1 MTMRRKPPLFQPGT
15 LQLDWLGAEGHWR
28 GKGCAVTT
36 LPSETVPRTR
46 SRSWLTRERLIGVF
60 WQILVVGAAVAII
73 AWLWSNALHNLSV
86 RRISTGFAFLG
97 REAGMPIADA
107 WLAYN
112 PQNTYLR
119 AFIVGI
125 FNTLRV
131 AVIGIV
137 LATVLGT
144 LIGIARLSSNWL
156 LSRLA
161 AVYVEVLRDL
171 PLLLQLL
178 FWYVLMQGLP
188 AARAAWM
195 PIDGVYLSNRGL
207 VLPSIPLD
215 QANFWVIGAAVIG
228 LIATWA
234 LNRRLVALQ
243 FADGRPR
250 RLWPTALVLLV
261 ALPALL
267 SWALGATWT
276 IAMPELRGFNFVGGV
291 TLSPEYFALLVA
303 LVTYT
308 SAFIAE
314 IVRSGIQAVH
324 IGQWDAAMALGL
336 RRSFMLRHIVL
347 PQALRVI
354 IPPMTSQYL
363 NLTKNSSLAVAVGYQ
378 DIVSI
383 ANTTLNQ
390 TGQAIEAIAL
400 IMAVFLTISLGISLF
415 MNWYNARIALVER

>member
-1 MTMRRKPPLFQPGT
+1 MKRARVSAWPNVAPDKDP
-15 LQLDWLGAEGHWR
+15 
-28 GKGCAVTT
+28 CAVTT
-36 LPSETVPRTR
+36 SPSEPARRKR
-46 SRSWLTRERLIGVF
+46 SSVSLSRDFWAGLF
-60 WQILVVGAAVAII
+60 WQIVVVGAAIALV
-73 AWLWSNALHNLSV
+73 AWLWSNAIHNLSV

-107 WLAYN
+107 WLAYS

-119 AFIVGI
+119 AFLVGI
-125 FNTLRV
+125 VNTLRV

-144 LIGIARLSSNWL
+144 MIGIARLSSNWL

-161 AVYVEVLRDL
+161 MVYVELLRNL

-178 FWYVLMQGLP
+178 VWYVLMQGLP

-195 PIDGVYLSNRGL
+195 PIDGFYLSNRGL
-207 VLPSIPLD
+207 VLPSIPIGAGNLG
-215 QANFWVIGAAVIG
+215 VIGVIVAG
-228 LIATWA
+228 LVASYA
-234 LNRRLVALQ
+234 LNRRLLAQQLQ
-243 FADGRPR
+243 DGRPR
-250 RLWPTALVLLV
+250 RLWPYALVLVV
-261 ALPALL
+261 ALPALV
-267 SWALGATWT
+267 SWVTGVPWT
-276 IAMPELRGFNFVGGV
+276 IDMPELRGFNFVGGS
-291 TLSPEYFALLVA
+291 TLSPEYFALLIA

-308 SAFIAE
+308 AAFIAE

-324 IGQWDAAMALGL
+324 VGQWDAAKALGL
-336 RRSFMLRHIVL
+336 RRSFVLRHIVM

-400 IMAVFLTISLGISLF
+400 IMLVFLTISLGISLF

>member
-1 MTMRRKPPLFQPGT
+1 MTVSTPEAPRPAR
-15 LQLDWLGAEGHWR
+15 WR
-28 GKGCAVTT
+28 T
-36 LPSETVPRTR
+36 
-46 SRSWLTRERLIGVF
+46 SWNRQRLSGLF
-60 WQILVVGAAVAII
+60 WQILVVGIAVALVG
-73 AWLWSNALHNLSV
+73 WLWSNALHNLSV

-97 REAGMPIADA
+97 REAGMPIADS
-107 WLAYN
+107 WIAYS
-112 PQNTYLR
+112 PKDPYAR
-119 AFIVGI
+119 AFVVGI
-125 FNTLRV
+125 INTLRV

-144 LIGIARLSSNWL
+144 LVGIARLSSNWL
-156 LSRLA
+156 VSRLS
-161 AVYVEVLRDL
+161 AVYVEILRDI

-188 AARAAWM
+188 AARSAFK

-207 VLPSIPLD
+207 ILPSVPIEEPNL
-215 QANFWVIGAAVIG
+215 WVLGAAVLG
-228 LIATWA
+228 LIA
-234 LNRRLVALQ
+234 LYFIRRKLVAQ
-243 FADGRPR
+243 QMADGRIR
-250 RLWPTALVLLV
+250 HVWPYALGLLI
-261 ALPALL
+261 AIPALL
-267 SWALGATWT
+267 SWLLGASWT
-276 IAMPELRGFNFVGGV
+276 ITLPELRGFNFVGGL
-291 TLSPEYFALLVA
+291 TLAPEYFALLIA

-314 IVRSGIQAVH
+314 IVRSGIQSVH
-324 IGQWDAAMALGL
+324 RGQWDAAKALGL
-336 RRSFMLRHIVL
+336 RRGFMLRHIVL

-400 IMAVFLTISLGISLF
+400 IMLVFLTISLGISLF

>member
-1 MTMRRKPPLFQPGT
+1 MTISTPQSLRRT
-15 LQLDWLGAEGHWR
+15 LWHFLQNR
-28 GKGCAVTT
+28 Q
-36 LPSETVPRTR
+36 
-46 SRSWLTRERLIGVF
+46 RLSGLF
-60 WQILVVGAAVAII
+60 WQLLVVGIAIAVVG
-73 AWLWSNALHNLSV
+73 WLWSNALHNLSV

-97 REAGMPIADA
+97 REAGMPIADS
-107 WLAYN
+107 WIAYS
-112 PQNTYLR
+112 PKDPYAR
-119 AFIVGI
+119 AFLVGI
-125 FNTLRV
+125 INTLRV

-144 LIGIARLSSNWL
+144 LVGIARLSSNWL
-156 LSRLA
+156 LSRLS
-161 AVYVEVLRDL
+161 AVYVELLRDI

-188 AARAAWM
+188 AARAAWK
-195 PIDGVYLSNRGL
+195 PIDGVFLSNRGL
-207 VLPSIPLD
+207 VLPSVPIEE
-215 QANFWVIGAAVIG
+215 ANLGVIGATALG
-228 LIATWA
+228 LVA
-234 LNRRLVALQ
+234 LYFIRRRLVAQ
-243 FADGRPR
+243 QVADGRTR
-250 RLWPTALVLLV
+250 HIWPYALALLIG
-261 ALPALL
+261 LPALL
-267 SWALGATWT
+267 SWILGASWT
-276 IAMPELRGFNFVGGV
+276 ITMPELRGFNFVGGL
-291 TLSPEYFALLVA
+291 TLAPEYFALLIA

-314 IVRSGIQAVH
+314 IVRSGIQAVDQ
-324 IGQWDAAMALGL
+324 GQWDAAKALGL

-363 NLTKNSSLAVAVGYQ
+363 NLAKNSSLAVAVGYQ

-400 IMAVFLTISLGISLF
+400 IMLVFLTISLSISLF

>member
-1 MTMRRKPPLFQPGT
+1 MTTSTPEFPRRKRLSFSLNRQ
-15 LQLDWLGAEGHWR
+15 QLTGL
-28 GKGCAVTT
+28 
-36 LPSETVPRTR
+36 L
-46 SRSWLTRERLIGVF
+46 
-60 WQILVVGAAVAII
+60 WQILVVGIAIAAI

-97 REAGMPIADA
+97 REAGMPIADS
-107 WLAYN
+107 WLAYS
-112 PQNTYLR
+112 PKNTYLR
-119 AFIVGI
+119 AFIVGVA
-125 FNTLRV
+125 NTLRV
-131 AVIGIV
+131 AAIGIV

-144 LIGIARLSSNWL
+144 LIGIAKLSSNWL

-161 AVYVEVLRDL
+161 AIYVEVLRDV

-188 AARAAWM
+188 AARVAWK
-195 PIDGVYLSNRGL
+195 PIEGVFLSNRGL
-207 VLPSIPLD
+207 VLPSIPIEE
-215 QANFWVIGAAVIG
+215 ANLSVIAAAAAG
-228 LIATWA
+228 LVA
-234 LNRRLVALQ
+234 LYLVRRRLVARQ
-243 FADGRPR
+243 MADGQSR
-250 RLWPTALVLLV
+250 RLWPYALILAIGFPALVSLG
-261 ALPALL
+261 
-267 SWALGATWT
+267 LGASWT
-276 IAMPELRGFNFVGGV
+276 ITMPELRGFNFVGGL
-291 TLSPEYFALLVA
+291 TLAPEYFALLVA

-314 IVRSGIQAVH
+314 IVRSGILAVPR
-324 IGQWDAAMALGL
+324 GQWDAAQALGL
-336 RRSFMLRHIVL
+336 RRSFVLQRIVL

-400 IMAVFLTISLGISLF
+400 IMLVFLTISLGISLF

>member
-1 MTMRRKPPLFQPGT
+1 VTTSPPRHSPGT
-15 LQLDWLGAEGHWR
+15 RWR
-28 GKGCAVTT
+28 IS
-36 LPSETVPRTR
+36 LSN
-46 SRSWLTRERLIGVF
+46 ERFTGLL
-60 WQILVVGAAVAII
+60 WQIVVVGIAIAVV
-73 AWLWSNALHNLSV
+73 AWLWSNAIHNLSV

-97 REAGMPIADA
+97 REAGMPIADT
-107 WLAYN
+107 WLAYS

-119 AFIVGI
+119 AFIVGVV
-125 FNTLRV
+125 NTLRV
-131 AVIGIV
+131 AAIGIV

-144 LIGIARLSSNWL
+144 MIGIARLSSNWL

-161 AVYVEVLRDL
+161 AVYVEVLRDI

-188 AARAAWM
+188 AARAAWK
-195 PIDGVYLSNRGL
+195 PIDGIYLSNRGL
-207 VLPSIPLD
+207 VLPSIPIEEGNL
-215 QANFWVIGAAVIG
+215 WVMAAAAVG
-228 LIATWA
+228 LIALYA
-234 LNRRLVALQ
+234 LRRRLVALQ
-243 FADGRPR
+243 MADGKPRP
-250 RLWPTALVLLV
+250 LWPYALVLV
-261 ALPALL
+261 VGLPALV
-267 SWALGATWT
+267 SWGLGVSWT
-276 IAMPELRGFNFVGGV
+276 ITMPELRGFNFVGGL

-324 IGQWDAAMALGL
+324 KGQWDAAMALGL
-336 RRSFMLRHIVL
+336 RRSFVLQHIVM

-400 IMAVFLTISLGISLF
+400 IMAVFLTISLGISFF

>member
-1 MTMRRKPPLFQPGT
+1 M
-15 LQLDWLGAEGHWR
+15 AEDR
-28 GKGCAVTT
+28 CCQKDPCAVTIST
-36 LPSETVPRTR
+36 PDLPRRRKLRFSLNRQQI
-46 SRSWLTRERLIGVF
+46 IGLA
-60 WQILVVGAAVAII
+60 WQIVVVGIAVAIV
-73 AWLWSNALHNLSV
+73 AFLWSNALHNLSV

-97 REAGMPIADA
+97 REAGMPIADT
-107 WLAYN
+107 WLAYS
-112 PQNTYLR
+112 PKDPYAR

-125 FNTLRV
+125 INTLRV

-161 AVYVEVLRDL
+161 AVYVELLRDI

-188 AARAAWM
+188 AARAAWK
-195 PIDGVYLSNRGL
+195 PIEGIFLSNRGL
-207 VLPSIPLD
+207 ILPSIPIEAGQL
-215 QANFWVIGAAVIG
+215 WVIGAAVLGI
-228 LIATWA
+228 IAFY
-234 LNRRLVALQ
+234 LLHKRLVAQQLL
-243 FADGRPR
+243 DGRPR
-250 RLWPTALVLLV
+250 PSWPYALALLV
-261 ALPALL
+261 GFPAVTSL
-267 SWALGATWT
+267 ALGVSWT
-276 IAMPELRGFNFVGGV
+276 ITLPELRGFNFVGGL
-291 TLSPEYFALLVA
+291 TLAPEYFALLIA

-314 IVRSGIQAVH
+314 IVRSGIQSVSR
-324 IGQWDAAMALGL
+324 GQWDAAKALGL
-336 RRSFMLRHIVL
+336 RQSFVLQQIVM

-378 DIVSI
+378 DIVSV

-390 TGQAIEAIAL
+390 TGQAIESIAL
-400 IMAVFLTISLGISLF
+400 IMLVFLTISLGISLF

>member
-1 MTMRRKPPLFQPGT
+1 MTIATPESAPRK
-15 LQLDWLGAEGHWR
+15 
-28 GKGCAVTT
+28 
-36 LPSETVPRTR
+36 R
-46 SRSWLTRERLIGVF
+46 SRSWLTRERLTGLL
-60 WQILVVGAAVAII
+60 WQILVVGAAIAIV

-107 WLAYN
+107 WLAYS

-119 AFIVGI
+119 AFMVGVA
-125 FNTLRV
+125 NTLRV

-215 QANFWVIGAAVIG
+215 QGNFWVIGAAVLG

-250 RLWPTALVLLV
+250 RLWPYALVLVV

-267 SWALGATWT
+267 SWALGASWT
-276 IAMPELRGFNFVGGV
+276 ITLPELRGFNFVGGV

-400 IMAVFLTISLGISLF
+400 VMAVFLTISLGISLF

>member
-1 MTMRRKPPLFQPGT
+1 MTTEKPAFPPSRRMRISLKDKNFSGL
-15 LQLDWLGAEGHWR
+15 
-28 GKGCAVTT
+28 
-36 LPSETVPRTR
+36 
-46 SRSWLTRERLIGVF
+46 F
-60 WQILVVGAAVAII
+60 WQIVVVAIVVAII
-73 AWLWSNALHNLSV
+73 AWLWSNTVHNLNV

-107 WLAYN
+107 WLPYS
-112 PQNTYLR
+112 PKDTYLR
-119 AFIVGI
+119 AFIVGLT
-125 FNTLRV
+125 NTLRV

-144 LIGIARLSSNWL
+144 LVGIARLSTNWL

-161 AVYVEVLRDL
+161 AVYVELLRDI

-188 AARAAWM
+188 AARLAWK
-195 PIDGVYLSNRGL
+195 PVEGVYLSNRGL
-207 VLPSIPLD
+207 VLPSVPFEP
-215 QANFWVIGAAVIG
+215 AN
-228 LIATWA
+228 
-234 LNRRLVALQ
+234 
-243 FADGRPR
+243 
-250 RLWPTALVLLV
+250 LWVLLV
-261 ALPALL
+261 AAIGVAVTWYVHKRLTALQIEDGKVRHSWPWALL
-267 SWALGATWT
+267 LVIGMPAALSLAVGASWG
-276 IAMPELRGFNFVGGV
+276 IIFPELRGFNFVGGL
-291 TLSPEYFALLVA
+291 TLAPEYFALLIA

-314 IVRSGIQAVH
+314 IVRSGIQAVPK
-324 IGQWDAAMALGL
+324 GQWDAAKALGL
-336 RRSFMLRHIVL
+336 RKSFVLQQIVL

-400 IMAVFLTISLGISLF
+400 IMVVFLTISLSISFF

>member
-1 MTMRRKPPLFQPGT
+1 VTTSTPEFPRRKRLPFSLNRE
-15 LQLDWLGAEGHWR
+15 QLTGL
-28 GKGCAVTT
+28 
-36 LPSETVPRTR
+36 
-46 SRSWLTRERLIGVF
+46 F
-60 WQILVVGAAVAII
+60 WQVLVVGIAIAAV

-97 REAGMPIADA
+97 REAGMPIADS
-107 WLAYN
+107 WLAYS
-112 PQNTYLR
+112 PKNTYLR
-119 AFIVGI
+119 AFIVGVA
-125 FNTLRV
+125 NTLRV

-144 LIGIARLSSNWL
+144 LIGIAKLSSNWL

-161 AVYVEVLRDL
+161 AIYVEVLRDI

-188 AARAAWM
+188 AARVAWK
-195 PIDGVYLSNRGL
+195 PIEGVFLSNRGL
-207 VLPSIPLD
+207 VLPSIPIEE
-215 QANFWVIGAAVIG
+215 ANLSVIAAAAAG
-228 LIATWA
+228 LVA
-234 LNRRLVALQ
+234 LYLVRRRLVARQ
-243 FADGRPR
+243 MADGQSR
-250 RLWPTALVLLV
+250 RLWPYALILAIGFPALVSLG
-261 ALPALL
+261 
-267 SWALGATWT
+267 LGASWT
-276 IAMPELRGFNFVGGV
+276 ITMPELRGFNFVGGL
-291 TLSPEYFALLVA
+291 TLAPEYFALLVA

-314 IVRSGIQAVH
+314 IVRSGILAVPR
-324 IGQWDAAMALGL
+324 GQWDAAQALGL
-336 RRSFMLRHIVL
+336 RRSFVLQRIVL

-400 IMAVFLTISLGISLF
+400 IMLVFLTISLGISLF

>member
-1 MTMRRKPPLFQPGT
+1 MTVSTPETSRPAR
-15 LQLDWLGAEGHWR
+15 WR
-28 GKGCAVTT
+28 A
-36 LPSETVPRTR
+36 SW
-46 SRSWLTRERLIGVF
+46 SRQRLSGLL
-60 WQILVVGAAVAII
+60 WQILVVGIAIAVVG
-73 AWLWSNALHNLSV
+73 WLWSNALHNLSV

-97 REAGMPIADA
+97 REAGMPIADS
-107 WLAYN
+107 WLAYS
-112 PQNTYLR
+112 PKDPYAR
-119 AFIVGI
+119 AFLVGI
-125 FNTLRV
+125 VNTLRV

-156 LSRLA
+156 LSRLS
-161 AVYVEVLRDL
+161 AVYVEILRDI

-188 AARAAWM
+188 AARIAWK

-207 VLPSIPLD
+207 VLPSIPIGETNL
-215 QANFWVIGAAVIG
+215 WVIGGAVLG
-228 LIATWA
+228 LIA
-234 LNRRLVALQ
+234 LYFIRRRQIAQ
-243 FADGRPR
+243 QMADGRTR
-250 RLWPTALVLLV
+250 HIWPYALALLV
-261 ALPALL
+261 GLPALL
-267 SWALGATWT
+267 TWILGATWSIT
-276 IAMPELRGFNFVGGV
+276 IPELRGFNFVGGL
-291 TLSPEYFALLVA
+291 TLAPEYFALLIA

-314 IVRSGIQAVH
+314 IVRSGIQA
-324 IGQWDAAMALGL
+324 IDKGQWDAAKALGL

-390 TGQAIEAIAL
+390 TGQAIECIAL

-415 MNWYNARIALVER
+415 MNWYNARIALVEH